1 MYNIILNPRSGEG
14 KKKKLHRRAIERFRE
29 RKQEFRVFETERAG
43 QATLLAHDLCEEG
56 SGDVVVIGGDG
67 TLHEVVNGFSNFEK
81 VALGLIPAG
90 TGNDFAAAARIPLRP
105 EEAVDLIVDSQP
117 KPTEF
122 MQFSEGVRG
131 INVAG
136 AGIDV
141 EILQRCRASKVL
153 RGKFQYIIS
162 LIISLLKFKN
172 YKLRAAV
179 NGGEHDFNA
188 LIACV
193 GNGYRIGGGVPM
205 CPEAKLGDGLLDLV
219 VVDDVKKI
227 SVPAAFIKLM
237 KGKILKEKF
246 TFFERCEH
254 VEIKPEKPMIVQVD
268 GELYE
273 DLPFVVDIVKDKLRM
288 FRG

>member
-1 MYNIILNPRSGEG
+1 MYNIIVNPRSGEG
-14 KKKKLHRRAIERFRE
+14 KKKKLHRRAIERFRA
-29 RKQEFRVFETERAG
+29 RGQEICVHETERAG

-56 SGDVVVIGGDG
+56 RGDVVVIGGDG
-67 TLHEVVNGFSNFEK
+67 TLHEVVNGFSNFEN

-105 EEAVDLIVDSQP
+105 EDAADLIIDSAP

-122 MQFSEGVRG
+122 MQFPKGVRG
-131 INVAG
+131 INAAG

-141 EILQRCRASKVL
+141 EILQRCRASKIL

-162 LIISLLKFKN
+162 LIISLCKFKN
-172 YKLRAAV
+172 YKLRASV
-179 NGGEHDFNA
+179 NGSEHDFNA
-188 LIACV
+188 LIACI
-193 GNGYRIGGGVPM
+193 GNGYRFGGGVPM

-227 SVPAAFIKLM
+227 SVPAAFVKLM
-237 KGKILKEKF
+237 KGKILQEKF

-254 VEIKPEKPMIVQVD
+254 VEITPEKPMLVQVD

-273 DLPFVVDIVKDKLRM
+273 DLPFVADIVKDKLRM
-288 FRG
+288 YRG